1 MTITEGRNRQVRR
14 MIEAVGS
21 KVQKLV
27 RTAIGP
33 VRIADLPIGTWRN
46 LTGEEVAAL
55 KFDAETQRRRENRP

>member
-1 MTITEGRNRQVRR
+1 